1 VFDNDYYQPSYTFN
15 EGSGDNAMTISH
27 EVGHNMGL
35 HHDGTSTT
43 GYYGGHGSGETGWG
57 PIMGAPFGDSMVTW
71 SKGEYPDANNQEDNY
86 QIINNHV
93 PFRTDDHE
101 DVNLAA
107 AMPLQVTGG
116 VNVVST
122 TRVTDPAWTDLAN
135 KGVIEDPTDIDLFS
149 MSVST
154 GTIDLTIEPAICDT
168 YEGSVGA
175 NLDIQARLLDWD
187 GTVLQTS
194 NPDLDLGAAINYL
207 VTVAGD
213 YYIEITGVGRA
224 GTGGSDDGHADYAST
239 GQYYIA
245 GEVPPGIVITDPPVA
260 PDDLL
265 AMQNGDTTIELS
277 WTDPDTLPG
286 RRMRPATTSSARSM
300 AAASAS
306 LRRSRG
312 TASSSPTTTSPM
324 ATTATISRST
334 TASATTPRPRPR
346 QSPSTSRSSPWRPA
360 RARRSARSSPAPMPA
375 PRPCPDQRCCRS
387 STAAAGRR
395 GGSPIS
401 TTPGP

>member
-1 VFDNDYYQPSYTFN
+1 VITEEPPFTIGTGGRIEYGPDVGHNLVTNQVDENGNWVVYEGGSCGCGGIAWLNVFGNNYYQPSYTFN
-15 EGSGDNAMTISH
+15 EGSGNNAMTISH

-57 PIMGAPFGDSMVTW
+57 SIMGVPFGDSMVTW

-107 AMPLQVTGG
+107 ATPLQVTGG

-154 GTIDLTIEPAICDT
+154 GTIDLTIEPANGDT

-175 NLDIQARLLDWD
+175 NLDI
-187 GTVLQTS
+187 
-194 NPDLDLGAAINYL
+194 
-207 VTVAGD
+207 
-213 YYIEITGVGRA
+213 
-224 GTGGSDDGHADYAST
+224 
-239 GQYYIA
+239 
-245 GEVPPGIVITDPPVA
+245 
-260 PDDLL
+260 
-265 AMQNGDTTIELS
+265 
-277 WTDPDTLPG
+277 
-286 RRMRPATTSSARSM
+286 
-300 AAASAS
+300 
-306 LRRSRG
+306 
-312 TASSSPTTTSPM
+312 
-324 ATTATISRST
+324 
-334 TASATTPRPRPR
+334 
-346 QSPSTSRSSPWRPA
+346 
-360 RARRSARSSPAPMPA
+360 
-375 PRPCPDQRCCRS
+375 
-387 STAAAGRR
+387 
-395 GGSPIS
+395 
-401 TTPGP
+401 